1 MVFTVD
7 GLETAVNLVIANP
20 QPKVFVLSGQTI
32 NTATGGT
39 TPKAYPVSTPI
50 DDADTD
56 LTDAVDTV
64 DTNNNDYKFSTTG
77 EDFELLKYFDN
88 GASFGTLANMINK
101 DNHVVD
107 IADKFAELV
116 DGVYTIELPSTY
128 TSAGTFSADGTKNGL
143 YANVAVADLAI
154 GVYNYKI
161 VKTYPDGRVVTI
173 QDTAEVTELDANQ
186 IAVFGTSTK
195 ANNTKFNDNWRIAE
209 ISSEFEK
216 GTYTFEFSI
225 GTATRTYTVNIIDRP
240 ILVVSSISIGGDEA
254 VLFDSKYSLKAIN
267 YSTATKAVVLN
278 YTLRDL
284 TTADYVS
291 VAVNKTDANTSA
303 TFAFATAYVSNAKV
317 LLGASSINIG
327 TLSGN
332 LEANDKIAI
341 TFTFWKKVD
350 HSVAAGR
357 YVQIGETQV
366 VTVGYIAPLA

>member
-32 NTATGGT
+32 NTATGGN

-50 DDADTD
+50 DYADTD
-56 LTDAVDTV
+56 LTNAVDTD

-88 GASFGTLANMINK
+88 LASFGSLADMIDK

-116 DGVYTIELPSTY
+116 DGVYTIELPSTIQ
-128 TSAGTFSADGTKNGL
+128 ADKHGL
-143 YANVAVADLAI
+143 YANVAVADLAV
-154 GVYNYKI
+154 GVYTYKI

-209 ISSEFEK
+209 IDSEFEK
-216 GTYTFEFSI
+216 GTYTFEFTI
-225 GTATRTYTVNIIDRP
+225 GTASRKYTVNIIDRP
-240 ILVVSSISIGGDEA
+240 LLVLSSISVGGDEA
-254 VLFDSKYSLKAIN
+254 VLFGSKYSLPTVV
-267 YSTATKAVVLN
+267 YSTTKAVVLN
-278 YTLRDL
+278 YALRGL
-284 TTADYVS
+284 TTADYIS
-291 VAVNKTDANTSA
+291 FTFTPTNTGTA
-303 TFAFATAYVSNAKV
+303 FTFAPATAYVSQAKV
-317 LLGASSINIG
+317 LLGSSSINIG
-327 TLSGN
+327 TLTGN
-332 LEANDKIAI
+332 LDANDKIAI

-350 HSVAAGR
+350 YSVATGR